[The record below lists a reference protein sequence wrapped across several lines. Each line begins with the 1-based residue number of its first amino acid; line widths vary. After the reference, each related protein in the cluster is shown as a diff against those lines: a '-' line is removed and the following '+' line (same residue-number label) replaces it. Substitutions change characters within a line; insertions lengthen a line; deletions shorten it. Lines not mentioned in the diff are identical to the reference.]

1 MLKQSAWCQPA
12 TAGPAAESEARCEC
26 GEALKTLGEIEASVA
41 REFGRFEQEFMG
53 RGPSN
58 IHAQLLGDLL
68 VVRMTRVLTPAEK
81 HLAHSR
87 LPNEGRNLIK
97 QVRSHLIESA
107 RPMLEAIVEA
117 ATGVA
122 TVSLHYDISTVTG
135 EELVVFSL
143 SETPQHRK
151 VKRR

>member
-1 MLKQSAWCQPA
+1 
-12 TAGPAAESEARCEC
+12 
-26 GEALKTLGEIEASVA
+26 VA

-58 IHAQLLGDLL
+58 ILAQLLGDLL